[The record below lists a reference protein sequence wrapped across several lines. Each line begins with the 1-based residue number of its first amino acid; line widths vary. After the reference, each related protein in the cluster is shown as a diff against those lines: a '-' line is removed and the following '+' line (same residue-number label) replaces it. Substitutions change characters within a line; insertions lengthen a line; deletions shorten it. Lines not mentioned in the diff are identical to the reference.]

1 MRCSALANGYNLGPD
16 IGSTGQRMQELV
28 KSFPQS
34 LIQNMNIPLIQKG
47 FGQPF
52 SQTVARLCIFWLG
65 EVEVA
70 KPQIPGNQELKTLL
84 ETSHGL
90 TKFPGQLPA

>member
-1 MRCSALANGYNLGPD
+1 MICSALANGYNLGPD

-52 SQTVARLCIFWLG
+52 SQMVARLCVFWLG